1 MKTGLVGEDLDCA
14 LQACAW
20 SYWGRALNPASE
32 VPIWVLY
39 YAGFG
44 TTPGRGAHQTMMNFY
59 SLVGTPGAKTYPT

>member
-32 VPIWVLY
+32 APIWTLY
-39 YAGFG
+39 YTA
-44 TTPGRGAHQTMMNFY
+44 RGAHQTMLNFFAERN
-59 SLVGTPGAKTYPT
+59 STAAKTYPA